1 LAWVEVDGRI
11 AGPSA
16 SLGMTRFRVALHLGL
31 GRDGWTERSTTAAT
45 RLGLVLINKQNGATL
60 LHNWRVCFLMPR
72 SRPGA
77 LAYPDTRYSSPAL
90 PDLSRPEER
99 RRLSGAALKALFNIV
114 KHWQIRDE
122 DARQLLGGISNG
134 AYYQLKQSAGAS
146 VKTME
151 QDRLVRISSLIG
163 IFKSLIILYSQRL
176 ADQWMQLPNTNPIFA
191 GRTPLD
197 YILRGGTPAMD
208 VVRRLLDARRGGR

>member
-1 LAWVEVDGRI
+1 
-11 AGPSA
+11 
-16 SLGMTRFRVALHLGL
+16 
-31 GRDGWTERSTTAAT
+31 
-45 RLGLVLINKQNGATL
+45 
-60 LHNWRVCFLMPR
+60 MPR

-90 PDLSRPEER
+90 PDLSRSEER

-134 AYYQLKQSAGAS
+134 AYYQLKQNTGAS
-146 VKTME
+146 VKTLE
-151 QDRLVRISSLIG
+151 QDRLVRISYLIG
-163 IFKSLIILYSQRL
+163 IFKSLNILYSQRL
-176 ADQWMQLPNTNPIFA
+176 ADQWMQLPNSNPIFA

>member
-1 LAWVEVDGRI
+1 
-11 AGPSA
+11 
-16 SLGMTRFRVALHLGL
+16 
-31 GRDGWTERSTTAAT
+31 
-45 RLGLVLINKQNGATL
+45 
-60 LHNWRVCFLMPR
+60 MPR

-77 LAYPDTRYSSPAL
+77 LAYPDTRYSVPML
-90 PDLSRPEER
+90 PDLSRLEER

-134 AYYQLKQSAGAS
+134 AYYQLKQNTGAS
-146 VKTME
+146 VRPLE
-151 QDRLVRISSLIG
+151 QDRLVRISYLVG
-163 IFKSLIILYSQRL
+163 IFKSLNILYSQRL

-191 GRTPLD
+191 GSTPLD
-197 YILRGGTPAMD
+197 YILRGGAPAMD